1 MIMTIKDRVNHDI
14 KEAMRARDQKKLT
27 ALRLISAAVKQIEVD
42 ERIEVD
48 EARMLVILDKLAKQR
63 TESLTIFT
71 AQGRGDLAEQ
81 EQFELDLIRNYLPTP
96 LSENEISH
104 LIDDAFAATG
114 ASKMSDMGKV
124 MAILKSQL
132 QGRAD
137 MNTVSGIIKA
147 RLS

>member
-1 MIMTIKDRVNHDI
+1 MIMTIKDQVNHDI

-27 ALRLISAAVKQIEVD
+27 ALRLISAAIKQIEVD

-71 AQGRGDLAEQ
+71 AQGRVDLAEQ
-81 EQFELDLIRNYLPTP
+81 EQFELDLIRHYLPTP
-96 LSENEISH
+96 LSENEISR
-104 LIDDAFAATG
+104 LIDEAFATTG